1 MVVEQR
7 IKTKIPYKYESTPR
21 VFEIGGKILT
31 VAGTMYYIC
40 ASTKEVLED
49 VPYFPPLFRPAIEDT
64 VEIWGSGARYLYS
77 PERKSPIRYRELVRV
92 EESTYAT
99 IESDFYRLAQQW
111 ERERPHGADVSG
123 MVMHPSYQR
132 IIGMGPDVVPLLLKE
147 LERKP
152 GHWFW
157 ALYAI
162 TGVDPVLPENQGN
175 LKEMAKAWIDWGKKQ
190 GYSW

>member
-1 MVVEQR
+1 MSSIV
-7 IKTKIPYKYESTPR
+7 S
-21 VFEIGGKILT
+21 
-31 VAGTMYYIC
+31 
-40 ASTKEVLED
+40 D
-49 VPYFPPLFRPAIEDT
+49 VCRPPLTGRAEEYDQLT
-64 VEIWGSGARYLYS
+64 RVVVDWETY
-77 PERKSPIRYRELVRV
+77 PEATEQQMHTPL
-92 EESTYAT
+92 T

-111 ERERPHGADVSG
+111 ERERPHGADVLE
-123 MVMHPSYQR
+123 MVMHPSHQR

-157 ALYAI
+157 ALHAI
-162 TGVDPVLPENQGN
+162 TGANPVLPENQGN

>member
-1 MVVEQR
+1 MA
-7 IKTKIPYKYESTPR
+7 
-21 VFEIGGKILT
+21 ILT
-31 VAGTMYYIC
+31 ESNRPVGFSQLMKITRIC
-40 ASTKEVLED
+40 RNGWEDFSRRRQDGITEETRLELCAMKD
-49 VPYFPPLFRPAIEDT
+49 V
-64 VEIWGSGARYLYS
+64 VSS
-77 PERKSPIRYRELVRV
+77 LV
-92 EESTYAT
+92 SD
-99 IESDFYRLAQQW
+99 ESDFYKLAQQW
-111 ERERPHGADVSG
+111 ERERPHGADILE

-157 ALYAI
+157 ALHAI
-162 TGVDPVLPENQGN
+162 TGANPVLPENQGK